1 MEWLVTGGVVAV
13 CLYMAW
19 TIGAN
24 DVANSMGP
32 PVGAGC
38 ITVKQALIIAAVF
51 EFMGAALVG
60 SDVTDTIR
68 KGIVEPTA
76 LAGRPEVL
84 CMGMACALLASAIWV
99 HVATWLGMP
108 VSTTHSIVGAVAGF
122 GVVAAGAH
130 SVHWGKLGEIMAS
143 WFISPVAGLVL
154 GYVIFKFIL
163 RSVLTKAQPL
173 PAAIRMTPI
182 IVFLTTIIVAL
193 ATIYDGLKNL
203 IRKES
208 AFSAY
213 ITGSRAIILS
223 VAIGLVA
230 AAASWFLMRR
240 YARKGGGLPIPEQLR
255 WVERVFIP
263 LAVMAACSVSF
274 AHGANDVANAVGPL
288 AAVVDILKTG
298 TVKMQVVVPFWILA
312 LGGVGIVLGLATYGQ
327 TVMRT
332 IGKEITEITPSRA
345 VATGIATAATVLV
358 CTRMGLPVSTSHCVV
373 GAVLGIGIAR
383 GLGAVNRRVTR
394 NIIGSWLATVPAA
407 AGMAMLL
414 FVLGHA
420 LGLDAFL
427 KQLMPAVTGTP

>member
-1 MEWLVTGGVVAV
+1 MEWLVTGGAVAV

-24 DVANSMGP
+24 DVANSMGA

-38 ITVKQALIIAAVF
+38 ITVKQAILIAAIF
-51 EFMGAALVG
+51 EFAGSVLVG
-60 SDVTDTIR
+60 TDVTDTIR
-68 KGIVEPTA
+68 KSIVEPTA

-84 CMGMACALLASAIWV
+84 CLGMACALLASALWL
-99 HVATWLGMP
+99 HVATFLGMP

-122 GVVAAGAH
+122 GVVAAGVH
-130 SVHWGKLGEIMAS
+130 SVHWGRMGEIVAS
-143 WFISPVAGLVL
+143 WFISPVAGLAL
-154 GYVIFKFIL
+154 GYLIFKFIL

-173 PAAIRMTPI
+173 PAAVRMTPF
-182 IVFLTTIIVAL
+182 IVLLTTLVVAL

-208 AFSAY
+208 PLAAY
-213 ITGSRAIILS
+213 LTGGRAVVVSVIIAL
-223 VAIGLVA
+223 A
-230 AAASWFLMRR
+230 AAALSWLLMRR
-240 YARKGGGLPIPEQLR
+240 YARKGGKLSIPEQLR
-255 WVERVFIP
+255 WVERVFVP

-288 AAVVDILKTG
+288 AAVLDILKSG
-298 TVKMQVVVPFWILA
+298 KVVPQVIVPFWILA
-312 LGGVGIVLGLATYGQ
+312 LGGLGIVLGLATYGY

-345 VATGIATAATVLV
+345 MAASIAAAATVLA
-358 CTRMGLPVSTSHCVV
+358 CTRLGLPVSTSHCVV
-373 GAVLGIGIAR
+373 GAVLGIGLAR

-394 NIIGSWLATVPAA
+394 NIFGSWLATVPAA

-414 FVLGHA
+414 FVLGHH
-420 LGLDAFL
+420 LGLDALL
-427 KQLMPAVTGTP
+427 KQLMPAVP